1 MSKNR
6 QEGIIVVSDGKPGG
20 ISEIYQK
27 YAKNDLRVLRVG
39 QAKSHGLTVSDCDV
53 TKGKGRSKGKAGK

>member
-20 ISEIYQK
+20 ISEIYLK
-27 YAKNDLRVLRVG
+27 YAKNDLRVG